1 MSTIT
6 LRNNTL
12 EVVRLAIFKTP
23 VLNPTLSTIA
33 WQVAEPPP
41 GGKQTI
47 DIPTAYSV
55 FANYSSDRNNPSN
68 LTCETAHIPFAES
81 TAMFT
86 ISSAT
91 SQDRKATG
99 AVISQQFNDL
109 VLNEVRVVNNYNL
122 GALTTIAQNGDAI
135 YEPQVIWP
143 GGLFL
148 EDVRASFYVAV
159 VAQFTSKGQR
169 LVQEEFSQTQT
180 EVLAGSTITVTG
192 SMWNGYSLSVG

>member
-6 LRNNTL
+6 LRNNTQ

-33 WQVAEPPP
+33 WRVAEPPP
-41 GGKQTI
+41 GGTQTI
-47 DIPTAYSV
+47 VIPNDFSIFAQYS
-55 FANYSSDRNNPSN
+55 NDPTNPSN
-68 LTCETAHIPFAES
+68 LCCETAHVPFAET
-81 TAMFT
+81 TAAFS
-86 ISSAT
+86 INGAT
-91 SQDRKATG
+91 SQDRRASG
-99 AVISQQFNDL
+99 AVITQQFNGL
-109 VLNEVRVVNNYNL
+109 VLNEVRVTNNY
-122 GALTTIAQNGDAI
+122 GIGTLTTIAKDGDAI

-159 VAQFTSKGQR
+159 VAQFTTKGQR

-180 EVLAGSTITVTG
+180 EVLEGGTITVTG
-192 SMWNGYSLSVG
+192 SMWNGYALSAS